1 MKTFVWSNEKNELLK
16 RERGVSFEKV
26 LAQIANGEILDI
38 LEHPDPDMYPNQQ
51 IFVVRIENYAYLV
64 PFMESEDEIFLI
76 TIIPSRKATRNY
88 LGGKKHE

>member
-51 IFVVRIENYAYLV
+51 IFVVRIENYAYLF